1 MDHSPMYGEAL
12 QCIQNYPIA
21 GITRAG
27 LEHEATAMRDNDAA
41 KRVQQSRKLL
51 FQSINRR
58 SKTAA

>member
-1 MDHSPMYGEAL
+1 MYGEAL
-12 QCIQNYPIA
+12 QCIQDYQNYLIA

-27 LEHEATAMRDNDAA
+27 LEHEATAMSDNDAA

-58 SKTAA
+58 SKTPSI

>member
-1 MDHSPMYGEAL
+1 MYGEAL
-12 QCIQNYPIA
+12 QCIQDYQNYLIA
-21 GITRAG
+21 GITRGG
-27 LEHEATAMRDNDAA
+27 LEHEATAMSDNDAA